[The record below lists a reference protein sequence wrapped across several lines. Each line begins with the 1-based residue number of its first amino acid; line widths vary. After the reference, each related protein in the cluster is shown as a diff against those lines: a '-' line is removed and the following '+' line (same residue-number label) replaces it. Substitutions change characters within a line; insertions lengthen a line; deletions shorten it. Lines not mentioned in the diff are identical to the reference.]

1 MKNKKTDISSRRI
14 LYPSVEKIFIE
25 LLGEKWYENE
35 NLEEIQL
42 EKAKQYKL
50 FCKKNK
56 RAPKN
61 IAKCRSRD
69 GKKNAT
75 KKELD
80 EFYLATWLSNMK
92 QSKKGNSTMVLYS
105 SVEKIL
111 VGFLGVN
118 WHEKSK

>member
-1 MKNKKTDISSRRI
+1 MKNKKTGISSQRV

-25 LLGEKWYENE
+25 LLGENWYENE
-35 NLEEIQL
+35 KLEENQL

-50 FCKKNK
+50 FYKKNDRK
-56 RAPKN
+56 PKN
-61 IAKCRSRD
+61 IAKCRSKD

-75 KKELD
+75 EKELD

-92 QSKKGNSTMVLYS
+92 QSKKGNSTMVLYP

-111 VGFLGVN
+111 VDLLGEN